1 MNTKAIL
8 IIAVLIALLLI
19 KYWNFFLFVRGLQ
32 ALKKEQYDKAVKLI
46 KGAARS
52 GMKPKNKLT
61 CGYVLLTR
69 GFEEDAEAVLK
80 PLLGIREKK
89 FSHEEAIIYYSLL
102 QWSRGEVDQAVEAL
116 KNLKEEGYT
125 TTILYTNLGFYLL
138 EQGDLAGALELN
150 LEAREYNDSSK
161 GIMDNLGATY
171 IRMGNWEKAIPL
183 FDELMETNP
192 AFPEAWYHYAQV
204 LNHQSKKEEALAA
217 LAKGLEQK
225 FTHIST
231 VKREKLEKLKEEI
244 QQGDTKL
251 S

>member
-8 IIAVLIALLLI
+8 IIAAVIALLLI
-19 KYWNFFLFVRGLQ
+19 KYWNFFLFVMGLQ

-46 KGAARS
+46 KKAVRS
-52 GMKPKNKLT
+52 GMKPKHKLT

-80 PLLGIREKK
+80 PLLDIRDKR
-89 FSHEEAIIYYSLL
+89 FPHEEAIIYYSLL

-116 KNLKEEGYT
+116 MNLKEEGYT

-183 FDELMETNP
+183 FDELMEMNP

-204 LNHQSKKEEALAA
+204 LDYQEKTDEALNA
-217 LAKGLEQK
+217 LKKGLNQD
-225 FTHIST
+225 FNHICT
-231 VKREKLEKLKEEI
+231 VKREKLEELKNTILQKGMNE
-244 QQGDTKL
+244 